1 MSSVVRRRR
10 VFGTPIHPPACPL
23 TPLMKKFKNKHEREK
38 TRNRTRLSLVF
49 FRFFF
54 LLLNN
59 RKCSHKG
66 ISSFL
71 KFKFGFESDG
81 HG

>member
-1 MSSVVRRRR
+1 MSSTSETRVRA
-10 VFGTPIHPPACPL
+10 PIHPPTCPP
-23 TPLMKKFKNKHEREK
+23 TPLMKKFKNKHEKNSESNK
-38 TRNRTRLSLVF
+38 VV
-49 FRFFF
+49 

-71 KFKFGFESDG
+71 KFKFGFDSDG